1 MVRTQVQLTEEQI
14 TELRRLAAARGT
26 SVAEVVRDA
35 VDALL
40 RGRLD
45 PSWDERK
52 RRALA
57 AVGKHAS
64 GLRDVSTEHD
74 RYLEEAYRT

>member
-35 VDALL
+35 VNALL
-40 RGRLD
+40 RSRLR

-52 RRALA
+52 QRAQA
-57 AVGKHAS
+57 AVGQHGS

-74 RYLEEAYRT
+74 RYLEEAYRP